1 MKIILASQSPRRRD
15 ILQTVGVRFDI
26 CPADVDETV
35 DPSLSPDEA
44 VKEISR
50 RKAKKVF
57 EEHKDEDVLVI
68 AADTVVSIN
77 GEILGKPKDEK
88 DAHRMLS
95 MLSDAPN
102 YVYTGYTLMTH
113 GKTYTDAE
121 CTAVYF
127 RALDEKDIARYIAT
141 GEPFDKAGGYGI
153 QEKGD
158 LFVRRIEGDY
168 FNVVGLPVCALY
180 EAARRELGVDICDPS

>member
-15 ILQTVGVRFDI
+15 ILETVGVHFDI
-26 CPADVDETV
+26 CPADVDESV
-35 DPSLSPDEA
+35 SEALPPDEA

-57 EEHKDEDVLVI
+57 EDHKDEDVFVI

-77 GEILGKPKDEK
+77 GEILGKPKDAA

-102 YVYTGYTLMTH
+102 YVYTGYTLMTRD
-113 GKTYTDAE
+113 KTYTDAE

-127 RALDEKDIARYIAT
+127 RALSERDIGRYIAS
-141 GEPFDKAGGYGI
+141 GESFDKAGGYGI

-180 EAARRELGVDICDPS
+180 EAAKREFDLDLCEL